1 MKRLC
6 NTRSKSLDLFFL
18 FMFVFSAVFLSVD
31 FSFAAPDV
39 TETKQTVYVISI
51 SGEVDPGMA
60 AFIDRAVQDIA
71 SDPEAIVVANIDTFG
86 GRVDSALEI
95 VDTFLK
101 IPEKQS
107 IAFVEKKAIS
117 AGALIALS
125 CGDLV
130 MVPATTIGDCAPIS
144 YSKEGPEMLGEKF
157 QSPIRAKFRALAKR
171 NGYPVKLAEAMVSL
185 DKEIFEI
192 VIDGN
197 KVLMDASDY
206 ADLTDEEKQKITLK
220 KTIVE
225 EGELLTM
232 HAEEAVSLG
241 FSKMTAKSID
251 DMLGQMGIE
260 NYEVIHIEQS
270 WSESMVRFIGKIAPI
285 LMMIGLAAL
294 YMEMKAPGFGV
305 PGIIGIICLAIVFLN
320 QYMVGLA
327 DYTELLVICFGLVL
341 MGMEVF
347 VLPGFGIAGIA
358 GVACLAAGLILSF
371 QGFVLPDPAVPWE
384 ADLLMHNIAVVLF
397 AYLFAFMFTLFFM
410 RYILPRFSIGT
421 KGPYLMA
428 NLKEAHADSSETP
441 KIKTGDK
448 GVAKTFLRP
457 SGKADINDDL
467 FDVVTESEFIEKG
480 TSIVVSAIKGNR
492 IIVSR
497 IIETRT
503 IETRTIETRT
513 IETGINQL

>member
-1 MKRLC
+1 MKKILI
-6 NTRSKSLDLFFL
+6 NRSLPGGMILRI
-18 FMFVFSAVFLSVD
+18 MFIFAVVFGSADISV
-31 FSFAAPDV
+31 AASESPAA
-39 TETKQTVYVISI
+39 KQVVYVISA

-60 AFIDRAVQDIA
+60 AFIDRAVQDIS
-71 SDPEAIVVANIDTFG
+71 SDPDAIVVANIDTFG

-130 MVPATTIGDCAPIS
+130 MKPATTIGDCAPIS
-144 YSKEGPEMLGEKF
+144 YSQEGPEMLGEKF
-157 QSPIRAKFRALAKR
+157 QSPIRAKFRALAER

-185 DKEIFEI
+185 DKEIYEV
-192 VIDGN
+192 VIDGK

-206 ADLTDEEKQKITLK
+206 ADLTDGEKKKITSK

-225 EGELLTM
+225 KGELLTM
-232 HAEEAVSLG
+232 HAEEAVDLG
-241 FSKMTAKSID
+241 FSSMTANSID
-251 DMLGQMGIE
+251 DMLGQMGVE
-260 NYEVIHIEQS
+260 NYEVIRIEQS
-270 WSESMVRFIGKIAPI
+270 WSESMVRLIGRIAPI

-305 PGIIGIICLAIVFLN
+305 PGIIGIVCLAIVFLN

-327 DYTELLVICFGLVL
+327 DYTELLIIVFGLVL
-341 MGMEVF
+341 MGIEVF

-358 GVACLAAGLILSF
+358 GVVCLAAGLILSL
-371 QGFVLPDPAVPWE
+371 QGFVLPDPSVPWE
-384 ADLLMHNIAVVLF
+384 ADLLMHNIAVVLA
-397 AYLFAFMFTLFFM
+397 AYIFAFMFTLFFM

-421 KGPYLMA
+421 KGPYLMT
-428 NLKEAHADSSETP
+428 NLKDAHADSIETA
-441 KIKTGDK
+441 KIKTGDR
-448 GVAKTFLRP
+448 GVARTYLRP

-467 FDVVTESEFIEKG
+467 FDVVSESEFIEKG
-480 TSIVVSAIKGNR
+480 TSIVVSSIKGNR

-497 IIETRT
+497 IIEK
-503 IETRTIETRT
+503 
-513 IETGINQL
+513 LVKS

>member
-1 MKRLC
+1 MRVLMKRLF
-6 NTRSKSLDLFFL
+6 NSMSKVLSGFFL
-18 FMFVFSAVFLSVD
+18 FTFLVVFFLAD
-31 FSFAAPDV
+31 FNLAAPDV
-39 TETKQTVYVISI
+39 SEIKQTVYVISV

-71 SDPEAIVVANIDTFG
+71 GDPDAIVVANIDTFG

-95 VDTFLK
+95 VETFLK

-130 MVPATTIGDCAPIS
+130 MIPATTIGDCAPIT

-171 NGYPVKLAEAMVSL
+171 NGYPVKLAEAMVSA
-185 DKEIFEI
+185 DKEVFEV
-192 VIDGN
+192 VIDGE
-197 KVLMDASDY
+197 KKFLDASDY
-206 ADLTDEEKQKITLK
+206 EDLSEDEKKKITLK
-220 KTIVE
+220 KTIVD

-232 HAEEAVSLG
+232 DAEEAVELG
-241 FSKMTAKSID
+241 FSKMMATSIE

-260 NYEVIHIEQS
+260 NYEVIHIEQT
-270 WSESMVRFIGKIAPI
+270 WSETMVRFIGSIAPI

-305 PGIIGIICLAIVFLN
+305 PGIIGILCLAIVFLN

-347 VLPGFGIAGIA
+347 VLPGFGIAGVA
-358 GVACLAAGLILSF
+358 GIVCLAVGLILSF
-371 QGFVLPDPAVPWE
+371 QGFVLPDPSVPWE
-384 ADLLMHNIAVVLF
+384 ADLLMHNIAVILA
-397 AYLFAFMFTLFFM
+397 AYIFAFIFTLFFM
-410 RYILPRFSIGT
+410 RYILPRFSTGT

-428 NLKEAHADSSETP
+428 DLKEARADSSETP

-457 SGKADINDDL
+457 SGKADINNDL
-467 FDVVTESEFIEKG
+467 FDVVTESEFIEKE
-480 TSIVVSAIKGNR
+480 TPIVVSAIKGNR

-497 IIETRT
+497 LIET
-503 IETRTIETRT
+503 
-513 IETGINQL
+513 

>member
-1 MKRLC
+1 MSVLIKRLS
-6 NTRSKSLDLFFL
+6 NSRPKVLSVFFL
-18 FMFVFSAVFLSVD
+18 FTFLSVFFSAD
-31 FSFAAPDV
+31 FNFAATDV
-39 TETKQTVYVISI
+39 SETKQTVYVISV

-60 AFIDRAVQDIA
+60 AFIDRAVQDI
-71 SDPEAIVVANIDTFG
+71 SGDPEAIVVANIDTFG

-95 VDTFLK
+95 VETFLK

-130 MVPATTIGDCAPIS
+130 MVSATTIGDCAPIS
-144 YSKEGPEMLGEKF
+144 YSQEGPEMLGEKF

-171 NGYPVKLAEAMVSL
+171 NGYPVKLAESMVSAG
-185 DKEIFEI
+185 KEVYEVI
-192 VIDGN
+192 IDGE
-197 KVLMDASDY
+197 KKFFDASDY
-206 ADLTDEEKQKITLK
+206 EDLTDEEKKKITSK
-220 KTIVE
+220 KTIVD

-232 HAEEAVSLG
+232 DAEEALEFG
-241 FSKMTAKSID
+241 FSKMTADSIE
-251 DMLGQMGIE
+251 DMLVQMGIK
-260 NYEVIHIEQS
+260 NYEVIRIEQS
-270 WSESMVRFIGKIAPI
+270 WSETMVRFIGSIAPI

-327 DYTELLVICFGLVL
+327 DYTELLVICLGLVL

-347 VLPGFGIAGIA
+347 VLPGFGIAGVA
-358 GVACLAAGLILSF
+358 GIVCLAVGLVLSF
-371 QGFVLPDPAVPWE
+371 QGFVLPDPSVPWE
-384 ADLLMHNIAVVLF
+384 ADLLMHNIAVILG
-397 AYLFAFMFTLFFM
+397 AYIFAFIFTLFFM
-410 RYILPRFSIGT
+410 RYVLPRFSTGT

-428 NLKEAHADSSETP
+428 DLKGAHADSSETP
-441 KIKTGDK
+441 KIKIGDK

-457 SGKADINDDL
+457 SGKADISDDL

-480 TSIVVSAIKGNR
+480 SPIVVSAIKGNR

-497 IIETRT
+497 FIES
-503 IETRTIETRT
+503 
-513 IETGINQL
+513 

>member
-1 MKRLC
+1 MRRLF
-6 NTRSKSLDLFFL
+6 NAWPKPLGRFSL
-18 FMFVFSAVFLSVD
+18 FMLVFSAVFFPADVN
-31 FSFAAPDV
+31 FAAPDV
-39 TETKQTVYVISI
+39 SEVKQSVYVISV

-60 AFIDRAVQDIA
+60 AFVERAVQDI
-71 SDPEAIVVANIDTFG
+71 SDDPNAIVVANIDTFG

-101 IPEKQS
+101 IPKEKS

-125 CGDLV
+125 CGNLV
-130 MVPATTIGDCAPIS
+130 MKPATTIGDCAPIS

-185 DKEIFEI
+185 DKEIFE
-192 VIDGN
+192 VLIDGK
-197 KVLMDASDY
+197 KVLMDTSDY
-206 ADLTDEEKQKITLK
+206 EDLTDEEKKKITLK

-232 HAEEAVSLG
+232 HAEEAVHLG
-241 FSKMTAKSID
+241 FSKMTADSID

-270 WSESMVRFIGKIAPI
+270 WSEAMVRFIGRIAPI

-327 DYTELLVICFGLVL
+327 DYTELMVICFGLVL

-358 GVACLAAGLILSF
+358 GIVCLAVGLILSL
-371 QGFVLPDPAVPWE
+371 QGFVLPDPSIPWE
-384 ADLLMHNIAVVLF
+384 ADLLVHNIAVVLV
-397 AYLFAFMFTLFFM
+397 AYIFAFIFTLFFM
-410 RYILPRFSIGT
+410 RYILPRFSLGS
-421 KGPYLMA
+421 KGPYLMG
-428 NLKEAHADSSETP
+428 NLKEAHADSTETA
-441 KIKTGDK
+441 KIKTGDR
-448 GVAKTFLRP
+448 GVAKTYLRP

-467 FDVVTESEFIEKG
+467 FDVVSESEFIEKG
-480 TSIVVSAIKGNR
+480 TSIVVSSIKGNR

-497 IIETRT
+497 IID
-503 IETRTIETRT
+503 
-513 IETGINQL
+513 